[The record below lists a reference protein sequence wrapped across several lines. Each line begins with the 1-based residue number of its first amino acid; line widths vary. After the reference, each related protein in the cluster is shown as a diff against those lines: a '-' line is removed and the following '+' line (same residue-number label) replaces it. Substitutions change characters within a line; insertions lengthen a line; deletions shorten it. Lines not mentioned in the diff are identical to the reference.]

1 VKTLLDYVYQ
11 HETGFADRVWLSQ
24 PMGDGT
30 QREFTWTRGMAE
42 VRRMAAHLNGLGLE
56 PGTRIA
62 ILSKNCA
69 WWFLADLAIWMAGFV
84 SVPVHPSLTAGSL
97 RAILDHSGARLVFV
111 GKLDR
116 FADIEPGL
124 PPDIARIAFPLSPA
138 GAGRAWTDIVASC
151 PPMPGQPNRDPDELV
166 TIMYTSGSTGTP
178 KGVMHSFR
186 TMDHSRALVDLAKL
200 RPEDRFISYLPLAHV
215 AERALLETTHFI
227 VGFPVWFVDSL
238 ATFVGD
244 VKRAR
249 PTVFGSVPRLWMQ
262 FRSGVFARVP
272 ERKLTRLLRIPLV
285 RHLVRRRILR
295 GLGLAHTRV
304 AFYGSAP
311 SPVELVEWYR
321 SLGLELVEIYGMTE
335 GWAFSHMGR
344 VGHLRPGW
352 VGPPVPGVMHRIGD
366 NGEVLVKTP
375 GLMLGYFNAPEATR
389 EMIDDDGWLHTGDR
403 GEIDEAGRLRITG
416 RVKELFKTSKGKYV
430 APAPL
435 ENRLLADARVEQAC
449 VSGSSL
455 PQPFAMVVLSAAA
468 RQEYETS
475 PESVREW
482 LRGLRNSINATVDPH
497 ERLHVTV
504 VVGETWTVENGLL
517 TPTLKLKRSAIEER
531 YASRVADWYASGE
544 EIVWA

>member
-1 VKTLLDYVYQ
+1 
-11 HETGFADRVWLSQ
+11 
-24 PMGDGT
+24 
-30 QREFTWTRGMAE
+30 
-42 VRRMAAHLNGLGLE
+42 
-56 PGTRIA
+56 
-62 ILSKNCA
+62 
-69 WWFLADLAIWMAGFV
+69 
-84 SVPVHPSLTAGSL
+84 LTAGSL

-482 LRGLRNSINATVDPH
+482 LRGLRDSINATVDPH